1 MDGLKPRPGGPDHED
16 EEGRLEPITPDT
28 EPGMNVI
35 SADFDIV
42 MVNRANERLYAKP
55 MVELLGK
62 KCYREFEKRDAP
74 CAHCPGIPA
83 QATGQSHEAETIGIR
98 DDGSRFAARVRA
110 HPVQGPGDQP
120 AGFIEVVEDIT
131 ERKRAERIAQV
142 DASLRSSLAAATTT
156 WNALQR
162 TLDAT
167 LMLEGVDSGCV
178 FLVDPLT
185 SGPTLVAQRGLSPE
199 FVHVLDDAQVLLEA
213 SVPSADLVARFAE
226 VPGVP
231 KAAVCVPILHRER
244 PVGVLVLGSSEYP
257 DVPASMVA
265 ALSHLATLVGNAL
278 ARIRAEQTRG
288 DAVADLEAFVAA
300 APLAVW
306 SLDTDGRVR
315 MWNRAAERLFG
326 WRASEVLNRR
336 PPFIP
341 PDLEKEY
348 ARLDK
353 AEKSPARPNGLPLQA
368 RTKTGELVAIRA
380 FGAPFR
386 DLVGDASRVI
396 IMAVETS
403 EPAGITKSKDG
414 QVQSTPLGDPNAEP
428 ARGFSGLLTELA
440 KRVSQDSHGDEGVL
454 ALADSIVTERGG
466 RLVVGFADQDS
477 VVLKIILPRQTAGA
491 GEPSAFTAPAA
502 AGARLRVLIIDHD
515 SKSCAELSLILS
527 GLDHSTV
534 VCGSGEEAVSRFRQA
549 SEAGQPFDL
558 VIVELVTPEGPSA
571 LETTARIKGID
582 PTVKVIVSSDS
593 PVLGYEHHGFAA
605 MFRKPY
611 AAATVGEELGKL
623 RGCPTTGALAP

>member
-16 EEGRLEPITPDT
+16 EEGRLEPIAPDT

-83 QATGQSHEAETIGIR
+83 QATGQAHEAETIGIR

-110 HPVQGPGDQP
+110 HPVQGLGDQP

-142 DASLRSSLAAATTT
+142 DASLRSSLAAATNT

-178 FLVDPLT
+178 FLVEPLT
-185 SGPTLVAQRGLSPE
+185 SRPTLVAQRGLSPE
-199 FVHVLDDAQVLLEA
+199 FLHVLDDAQVLLEA
-213 SVPSADLVARFAE
+213 SVPSADLVARYAE

-348 ARLDK
+348 ARLDRP
-353 AEKSPARPNGLPLQA
+353 EKSPARLNGLPLQA

-396 IMAVETS
+396 IMAIETT
-403 EPAGITKSKDG
+403 EPAGVTESRDG
-414 QVQSTPLGDPNAEP
+414 QVRSAPLGDPNTEP

-440 KRVSQDSHGDEGVL
+440 KRVSQGSRGNEGVL

-466 RLVVGFADQDS
+466 QLAVGFAGQDS

-491 GEPSAFTAPAA
+491 DGPSTSTAPAR
-502 AGARLRVLIIDHD
+502 ARARSRVLIIDHD
-515 SKSCAELSLILS
+515 SRSCAELSLILS

-534 VCGSGEEAVSRFRQA
+534 VSGSGEEAVSQFRRA

-571 LETTARIKGID
+571 LETTARLKGID

-605 MFRKPY
+605 TFRKPY
-611 AAATVGEELGKL
+611 VAATVGEELGKL
-623 RGCPTTGALAP
+623 RDSPAGRALAP